1 MFLCETVWAATP
13 HLSDY
18 VFQVLLF
25 GLAILLIGSQFPDQ
39 GLNSG
44 PQQWK
49 SWLLTTRLPGNSPN
63 HPFWTPGYLCGILLF
78 LMNTDFTRRL
88 LAVSCEPG
96 FTISLPCLKQMITN
110 TLHIEAFSILDG
122 VGGAVSKSP
131 LTTCVGD
138 TGPLLHM
145 SSVYRWSAPPPE
157 TN

>member
-1 MFLCETVWAATP
+1 MWAATP
-13 HLSDY
+13 HFSDY

-88 LAVSCEPG
+88 LAVSCQPG

-145 SSVYRWSAPPPE
+145 SSVYRWSAPPE